1 MAFMFLLI
9 CPFLSLAV
17 YLLAAII
24 ACFIKDDDHKPS
36 SHMEHVD
43 ASIPEVPKSQE
54 EGYVDKRTL
63 AEKFDGRLTNIF
75 KNPFDGIL

>member
-9 CPFLSLAV
+9 CPFLGPVV

-24 ACFIKDDDHKPS
+24 TCLVKGDGYKPS
-36 SHMEHVD
+36 SHKEHVD
-43 ASIPEVPKSQE
+43 ASIPEVSKSQE